1 MHALS
6 TLSHISLCTC
16 SRSIIAEIMNKKCS
30 LSERKNGINYLL
42 QFMLVTKQ
50 LLLLGNY
57 QSLAKDWIEFKC
69 TVSNKYDLPD
79 SVHLTSGIV
88 IVWKIIALLENSKN
102 FLPENECWVKEMRK
116 PDRMFCMLHRVEIF
130 SDIYIPK
137 IFHPI

>member
-69 TVSNKYDLPD
+69 TVSNKYDLPN
-79 SVHLTSGIV
+79 SMHLTSGIV
-88 IVWKIIALLENSKN
+88 IVWKIIALLQEL
-102 FLPENECWVKEMRK
+102 FARERIVKEMRK
-116 PDRMFCMLHRVEIF
+116 TDRMFCVLHRVEIF
-130 SDIYIPK
+130 WDIYFPK
-137 IFHPI
+137 ISHPI